1 MNKGARATTA
11 RLAAEFVV
19 IVIGVLTALAVDQVM
34 EQRRERELERELL
47 LGFVE
52 NLRTDSIDYFRLPM
66 MANQRAYSAE
76 LLLRNLAPGSE
87 PGARVAP
94 NLEAL
99 GPYDVPASDEALAR
113 AWRLVDLP
121 TDLDVARGSYTE
133 FAEGGAQR
141 LVRNPEL
148 RRAIHDYYYQVELN
162 QKFDPWVTSGL
173 EELATRSIDVGLA
186 PAEPDV
192 ARIRAGFERGGD
204 VLASALRQL
213 QAQSVVQ
220 ADIGVFL
227 AGEAQAL
234 MDALRAEISPR

>member
-1 MNKGARATTA
+1 MLSCVCLSDQGGVPDGWSLQPGDCALEDPSVNPDATEVCDG
-11 RLAAEFVV
+11 LDNDCD
-19 IVIGVLTALAVDQVM
+19 GVTDEAV
-34 EQRRERELERELL
+34 
-47 LGFVE
+47 G
-52 NLRTDSIDYFRLPM
+52 
-66 MANQRAYSAE
+66 
-76 LLLRNLAPGSE
+76 
-87 PGARVAP
+87 
-94 NLEAL
+94 EAL
-99 GPYDVPASDEALAR
+99 ECPEGYSRYYRDLDEDGAASQEHSECLCAPSGAYDVPASDEALAR

-162 QKFDPWVTSGL
+162 QKFDPWVVSAI
-173 EELATRSIDVGLA
+173 EELTARSIDVGLA

-204 VLASALRQL
+204 VLVSALRLL
-213 QAQSVVQ
+213 QVQSVVQ

-227 AGEAQAL
+227 AAEAESL
-234 MDALRAEISPR
+234 LDALRDEISP